1 MGTHCAFFKFQE
13 IASLIQGCVLD
24 QLIVRFIG
32 EHCNLYVPF
41 PQDLWLSQRAG
52 IGRQLKR

>member
-1 MGTHCAFFKFQE
+1 MGTHGAFSNLGN
-13 IASLIQGCVLD
+13 SLINTRVCSRPVNCA
-24 QLIVRFIG
+24 IIG

-41 PQDLWLSQRAG
+41 PLDLWLFQRAG